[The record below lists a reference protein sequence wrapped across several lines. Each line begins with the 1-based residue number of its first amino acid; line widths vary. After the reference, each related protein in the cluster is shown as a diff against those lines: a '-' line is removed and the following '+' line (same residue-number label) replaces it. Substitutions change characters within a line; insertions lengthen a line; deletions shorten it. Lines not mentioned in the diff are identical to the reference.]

1 MTEITLN
8 MFDLIVLTVV
18 GLSALLSFFRGFLR
32 EVFSLAGW
40 LVASVVTLRYLKPAA
55 AFVRPHVGS
64 EVVASGIASVG
75 LFFITLILISI
86 VTGMILKFLKP
97 AARIGLFDNLVGLC
111 FGVARGV
118 LIVALGYFIM
128 TIVLAEKDYPKW
140 VKDAYSRP
148 YVAQVARFI
157 GELTPAYLDKLTKG
171 GTKDSADGDLGEAAK
186 QSVNEMLKKI
196 DKTRDGAVSTVDEVT
211 DDIDE
216 EARKIP
222 TIEDLQKRIK
232 EENERR

>member
-1 MTEITLN
+1 MTETALN
-8 MFDLIVLTVV
+8 MFDLIVLTVI

-40 LVASVVTLRYLKPAA
+40 LAASVVTLRFLKPAA
-55 AFVRPHVGS
+55 TYVRPHVSS

-128 TIVLAEKDYPKW
+128 TIVLAEKNYPKW
-140 VKDAYSRP
+140 IKESYSRP

-157 GELTPAYLDKLTKG
+157 GDLTPQYLDKLTKEP
-171 GTKDSADGDLGEAAK
+171 TDGDLGEAAK

-196 DKTRDGAVSTVDEVT
+196 DKTREGAVSTVDEVT

>member
-1 MTEITLN
+1 MTETALN
-8 MFDLIVLTVV
+8 MFDLIVLTVI

-40 LVASVVTLRYLKPAA
+40 VAASIITLRFLKPAA
-55 AFVRPHVGS
+55 AYVRPHVGS

-97 AARIGLFDNLVGLC
+97 AAKIGLFDNLVGLC
-111 FGVARGV
+111 FGVARGI

-140 VKDAYSRP
+140 VKESKSRP
-148 YVAQVARFI
+148 HVAKAAKLI
-157 GELTPAYLDKLTKG
+157 GDLTPEYLDKLTKG
-171 GTKDSADGDLGEAAK
+171 GSKDASDEDLGEAAK
-186 QSVNEMLKKI
+186 KSVNDMLKKI

-216 EARKIP
+216 ETRKIP

-232 EENERR
+232 EENEK